1 MKKTMLLST
10 LITTT
15 LLLLTG
21 CDMPGLGP
29 DPRIAKREADA
40 KAIGSACRHA
50 LRGIEDCYKQN
61 EEASKSDIF
70 TGWKHMD
77 QYMRENKI
85 EGVNSPVAKVTPIEE
100 IIEPSKSKGGTKE
113 KPLTAKP
120 PTNEKSDTK
129 AAVSTASVAQ
139 EKSPAAVGT
148 KASAAAPAPGKTTA
162 KAAPASH

>member
-1 MKKTMLLST
+1 MKKTMLSRT
-10 LITTT
+10 LITAT
-15 LLLLTG
+15 LLLMTG
-21 CDMPGLGP
+21 CDLPGLGP

-70 TGWKHMD
+70 TGWKDMD

-85 EGVNSPVAKVTPIEE
+85 EGVSSPVAKVPPIEE
-100 IIEPSKSKGGTKE
+100 IIEPSRPNGEAKE
-113 KPLTAKP
+113 KPVVAKP
-120 PTNEKSDTK
+120 VANEKTAAK
-129 AAVSTASVAQ
+129 AAVSAATAAQ

-148 KASAAAPAPGKTTA
+148 KVPAAAPAKAAA
-162 KAAPASH
+162 KEAPASH